1 MSSIN
6 SIGGI
11 NYKDWQGLP
20 SQTTVS
26 NPTEIHTKSI
36 SGTETDSFES
46 SKKPDNCKDG
56 KDDGKIGFWGAL
68 GNAIKGVGKTIV
80 NGVKGMFTNKEGK
93 FSLGKT
99 LLSIGTVAL
108 CIAVPA
114 VGVAACVVGGTMGA
128 IQVGK
133 GIHKAATAETDAQ
146 AEQAWQEIGGGT
158 FTVAASIVGAKGGM
172 KAMKTSAAK
181 SGASALQNV
190 DDAIAAGQKVT
201 FRQRAK
207 AFGSDAVSSA
217 KYNINQAKTTFK
229 PYAEAGKIKYA
240 EAKAAKIQKN
250 SAALTPDELHA
261 VNNAKYQ
268 RMFAGD
274 DTLAVLDK
282 MDDISGVANKYYT
295 QGKAAGINAIKHPI
309 QTAKSAW
316 ASAKGVV
323 TKENAGKLWAG
334 IKESVSKARHTS
346 VKDIGSKLSGTAK
359 NIYAELINGEST
371 YAQAVQKYGYDNV
384 AQVLQYVGGTIFS
397 MENI

>member
-1 MSSIN
+1 MSQVN
-6 SIGGI
+6 LVGGI
-11 NYKDWQGLP
+11 DY
-20 SQTTVS
+20 SQWKLNQSQPVAT

-240 EAKAAKIQKN
+240 EAKAA
-250 SAALTPDELHA
+250 
-261 VNNAKYQ
+261 
-268 RMFAGD
+268 
-274 DTLAVLDK
+274 
-282 MDDISGVANKYYT
+282 
-295 QGKAAGINAIKHPI
+295 GINAIKHPI